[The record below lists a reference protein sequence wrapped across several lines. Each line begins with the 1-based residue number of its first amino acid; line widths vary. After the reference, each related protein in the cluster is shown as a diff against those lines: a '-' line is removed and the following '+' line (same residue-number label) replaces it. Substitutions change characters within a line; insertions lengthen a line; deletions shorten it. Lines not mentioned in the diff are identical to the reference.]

1 MRPCLV
7 NGKRALFHRWHTVD
21 AAILNFKTIIKP
33 AQARAI
39 RDIFVTEGWVPDD
52 ADVEKLTNTFALVE
66 FEDGTIND
74 RVPPRDIRFL
84 DSGNYFVNEPFDSM
98 EAQLRKAEVNDG
110 K

>member
-7 NGKRALFHRWHTVD
+7 NDKRALFHRWHIVD
-21 AAILNFKTIIKP
+21 AAILNFKAKMNYEAVRTC
-33 AQARAI
+33 
-39 RDIFVTEGWVPDD
+39 RDVFAKEGWVPDC
-52 ADVEKLTNTFALVE
+52 ADVEKLTNTYALVE

-84 DSGNYFVNEPFDSM
+84 DSGNFFVDEPFDLM